1 MVQEDFLP
9 FGFQIRSVTMAPP
22 RKGDLTASM
31 AILGLVVQRTDTVNS
46 LGARLVERFPHAQ
59 WSRSVAHNSL
69 PSLEKQGLVRLVE
82 HGAERALDRY
92 EATDD
97 GIEEFRD
104 WLRAS
109 SAAPLALRDA
119 VHAKLELAGEE
130 DVPDLIAAIR
140 EEEEACARE
149 FAAASSRLN
158 VEWQLKRLGPAG
170 GAGPEPSAPDLRS
183 RVRRALMTDEAMLWG
198 MRARRLRRLR
208 QELEDTVDDG
218 EELGSSDG

>member
-1 MVQEDFLP
+1 
-9 FGFQIRSVTMAPP
+9 
-22 RKGDLTASM
+22 M
-31 AILGLVVQRTDTVNS
+31 AILGLVVQKTDTVNS

-92 EATDD
+92 EATDA
-97 GIEEFRD
+97 GVEEFRD

-119 VHAKLELAGEE
+119 VHAKLELAEEE
-130 DVPDLIAAIR
+130 DVPDLIAAIH
-140 EEEEACARE
+140 EEEQACARE

-158 VEWQLKRLGPAG
+158 VEWQLKRLGPVGG
-170 GAGPEPSAPDLRS
+170 GARQSAPDLRV

-208 QELEDTVDDG
+208 RELEDTVEDG
-218 EELGSSDG
+218 DEPSGGDG

>member
-1 MVQEDFLP
+1 
-9 FGFQIRSVTMAPP
+9 MAPP

-31 AILGLVVQRTDTVNS
+31 AILGLVVQKSDTVNS

-69 PSLEKQGLVRLVE
+69 PSLEKQGLIRMVE
-82 HGAERALDRY
+82 RGAERALDRY
-92 EATDD
+92 EATDE
-97 GIEEFRD
+97 GVEEFRD
-104 WLRAS
+104 WLRTS
-109 SAAPLALRDA
+109 SAAPVALRDA
-119 VHAKLELAGEE
+119 VHAKLELAEAQ
-130 DVPDLIAAIR
+130 DMPDLILAIR

-158 VEWQLKRLGPAG
+158 VAWQLTRL
-170 GAGPEPSAPDLRS
+170 EPSGADEHAAGSADLGS

-208 QELEDTVDDG
+208 RELEDSVEDVEEPDG
-218 EELGSSDG
+218 GDG

>member
-1 MVQEDFLP
+1 
-9 FGFQIRSVTMAPP
+9 MAPP

-69 PSLEKQGLVRLVE
+69 PNLEKQGLVRMVE
-82 HGAERALDRY
+82 RGAERALDRY
-92 EATDD
+92 EATDE

-104 WLRAS
+104 WLRTS

-119 VHAKLELAGEE
+119 VHAKLELADEE
-130 DVPDLIAAIR
+130 DVPDLILAIR

-158 VEWQLKRLGPAG
+158 VEWQLKRLGSPSVAG
-170 GAGPEPSAPDLRS
+170 RPRNGTGNGTDLGG

-208 QELEDTVDDG
+208 QELEDSVDDG
-218 EELGSSDG
+218 EEPGGDDG

>member
-1 MVQEDFLP
+1 
-9 FGFQIRSVTMAPP
+9 
-22 RKGDLTASM
+22 M
-31 AILGLVVQRTDTVNS
+31 AILGLVVQKTDTVNS
-46 LGARLVERFPHAQ
+46 LGTRLVERFPHAQ

-69 PSLEKQGLVRLVE
+69 PSLEKQGLVRLVD

-92 EATDD
+92 EATDA
-97 GIEEFRD
+97 GVEEFRE

-119 VHAKLELAGEE
+119 VHAKLELAEEE

-158 VEWQLKRLGPAG
+158 LEWQLKRLGPAND
-170 GAGPEPSAPDLRS
+170 GAGPGQSPPDLRG

-208 QELEDTVDDG
+208 RELEDTLEDG
-218 EELGSSDG
+218 DELGSGDG

>member
-1 MVQEDFLP
+1 
-9 FGFQIRSVTMAPP
+9 
-22 RKGDLTASM
+22 M
-31 AILGLVVQRTDTVNS
+31 AILGLVVQKTDTING

-69 PSLEKQGLVRLVE
+69 PSLEKQGLVRMVDR
-82 HGAERALDRY
+82 GAERALDRY
-92 EATDD
+92 EATDE
-97 GIEEFRD
+97 GIGEFRE

-119 VHAKLELAGEE
+119 VHAKLEFAEE
-130 DVPDLIAAIR
+130 QDVPDLILAIR

-158 VEWQLKRLGPAG
+158 VQWQLKRLNPPGVAG
-170 GAGPEPSAPDLRS
+170 RQSSNTDLGS
-183 RVRRALMTDEAMLWG
+183 RVRHALMTDEAMLWG

-208 QELEDTVDDG
+208 QELEDSVEEPDD
-218 EELGSSDG
+218 DDD

>member
-1 MVQEDFLP
+1 
-9 FGFQIRSVTMAPP
+9 
-22 RKGDLTASM
+22 M
-31 AILGLVVQRTDTVNS
+31 AILGLVVQKTDTVNS

-69 PSLEKQGLVRLVE
+69 PSLEKQGLVRLIE

-92 EATDD
+92 EATDA
-97 GIEEFRD
+97 GVEEFRD

-119 VHAKLELAGEE
+119 VHAKLELAEEE

-158 VEWQLKRLGPAG
+158 VEWQLKRLGPALG
-170 GAGPEPSAPDLRS
+170 GGPTQSTTDLRG

-208 QELEDTVDDG
+208 RELEDTVDDG
-218 EELGSSDG
+218 EELGSGDG

>member
-1 MVQEDFLP
+1 
-9 FGFQIRSVTMAPP
+9 
-22 RKGDLTASM
+22 M
-31 AILGLVVQRTDTVNS
+31 AILGLVVQKIDTVNS

-92 EATDD
+92 EATDA

-119 VHAKLELAGEE
+119 VHAKLELAEEE

-158 VEWQLKRLGPAG
+158 VEWQLKRLGPAN
-170 GAGPEPSAPDLRS
+170 GAGPAQSTTDLRG

-208 QELEDTVDDG
+208 RELEDTVEDG
-218 EELGSSDG
+218 EELGSGDG

>member
-1 MVQEDFLP
+1 
-9 FGFQIRSVTMAPP
+9 
-22 RKGDLTASM
+22 M
-31 AILGLVVQRTDTVNS
+31 AILGLVVQKTDTVNS

-92 EATDD
+92 EATGA
-97 GIEEFRD
+97 GIDEFRD

-119 VHAKLELAGEE
+119 VHAKLELAEEE

-158 VEWQLKRLGPAG
+158 VEWRFKRIGPAG
-170 GAGPEPSAPDLRS
+170 VAGSEQGALDLRG

-208 QELEDTVDDG
+208 RELEDTVEDG
-218 EELGSSDG
+218 EELGSDDG

>member
-1 MVQEDFLP
+1 
-9 FGFQIRSVTMAPP
+9 MAPP

-31 AILGLVVQRTDTVNS
+31 AILGLVVQRSDTVNS
-46 LGARLVERFPHAQ
+46 VGARLVERFPHAQ

-69 PSLEKQGLVRLVE
+69 PNLEKQGLVRLVE

-92 EATDD
+92 EATPA
-97 GIEEFRD
+97 GAEEFHD

-119 VHAKLELAGEE
+119 VHAKLELAE
-130 DVPDLIAAIR
+130 DDDMPDLIAAIR
-140 EEEEACARE
+140 AEEDACARE

-158 VEWQLKRLGPAG
+158 VESQLKRLGAG
-170 GAGPEPSAPDLRS
+170 AQDTGAETVGDNDLRA
-183 RVRRALMTDEAMLWG
+183 RVKRALLTDEAMLWG

-208 QELEDTVDDG
+208 RELEETVEDG
-218 EELGSSDG
+218 EELGSGDG

>member
-1 MVQEDFLP
+1 
-9 FGFQIRSVTMAPP
+9 MAPP

-31 AILGLVVQRTDTVNS
+31 AILGLVVKQTDTVNS
-46 LGARLVERFPHAQ
+46 LGARLVARFPHAQ

-69 PSLEKQGLVRLVE
+69 PSLEKQGLVRMVDR
-82 HGAERALDRY
+82 GAERALDRY
-92 EATDD
+92 EATDE

-104 WLRAS
+104 WLRTS

-119 VHAKLELAGEE
+119 VHAKLEFAEEE
-130 DVPDLIAAIR
+130 DVPDLILAIR

-158 VEWQLKRLGPAG
+158 VEWQLKRLGPPGESERGSSDAEVG
-170 GAGPEPSAPDLRS
+170 G

-198 MRARRLRRLR
+198 MRAMRLRRLR
-208 QELEDTVDDG
+208 RELEDSVEEPEGGDG
-218 EELGSSDG
+218 

>member
-1 MVQEDFLP
+1 
-9 FGFQIRSVTMAPP
+9 MAPP

-31 AILGLVVQRTDTVNS
+31 AILGLVVQRADTVNS

-69 PSLEKQGLVRLVE
+69 PNLEKQGLVRMVE
-82 HGAERALDRY
+82 QGVERALDRY
-92 EATDD
+92 EATDE

-104 WLRAS
+104 WLRTS

-119 VHAKLELAGEE
+119 VHAKLELADEE
-130 DVPDLIAAIR
+130 DVPDLILAIR

-158 VEWQLKRLGPAG
+158 VEWQLKRLGSPSNGHPRNGTDLG
-170 GAGPEPSAPDLRS
+170 G

-208 QELEDTVDDG
+208 QELEDSVDDG
-218 EELGSSDG
+218 EEPGGDDG

>member
-1 MVQEDFLP
+1 
-9 FGFQIRSVTMAPP
+9 MAPP

-31 AILGLVVQRTDTVNS
+31 AILGLVVQKTDTVNS

-92 EATDD
+92 EATGA
-97 GIEEFRD
+97 GIDEFRD

-119 VHAKLELAGEE
+119 VHAKLELAEEE

-158 VEWQLKRLGPAG
+158 VEWRFKRIGPAG
-170 GAGPEPSAPDLRS
+170 VAGSEPGALDLRG
-183 RVRRALMTDEAMLWG
+183 RVKRALMTDEAMLWG

-208 QELEDTVDDG
+208 RELEDTVEDG
-218 EELGSSDG
+218 EELGSDDG

>member
-1 MVQEDFLP
+1 
-9 FGFQIRSVTMAPP
+9 MAPP

-31 AILGLVVQRTDTVNS
+31 AILGLVVQKTDTVNS

-69 PSLEKQGLVRLVE
+69 PSLEKQGLVRLIE

-92 EATDD
+92 EATDA
-97 GIEEFRD
+97 GAEEFRD

-158 VEWQLKRLGPAG
+158 VEWQLKRLGPAN
-170 GAGPEPSAPDLRS
+170 GAGPGQSAPDLPS

-208 QELEDTVDDG
+208 RELEDTVDDG
-218 EELGSSDG
+218 EELGSGDG

>member
-1 MVQEDFLP
+1 
-9 FGFQIRSVTMAPP
+9 
-22 RKGDLTASM
+22 M
-31 AILGLVVQRTDTVNS
+31 AILGLVVQKTDTVNS

-69 PSLEKQGLVRLVE
+69 PSLEKQGLVRLVD

-92 EATDD
+92 EATDA
-97 GIEEFRD
+97 GVEEFRE

-119 VHAKLELAGEE
+119 VHAKLELAEEE
-130 DVPDLIAAIR
+130 DVPDLITAIR

-158 VEWQLKRLGPAG
+158 VEWQLKRLGPANG
-170 GAGPEPSAPDLRS
+170 GASPGQSAPDLRG

-208 QELEDTVDDG
+208 RELEDTVEDG

>member
-1 MVQEDFLP
+1 
-9 FGFQIRSVTMAPP
+9 
-22 RKGDLTASM
+22 M
-31 AILGLVVQRTDTVNS
+31 AILGLVVQKTDTVNS

-69 PSLEKQGLVRLVE
+69 PSLEKQGLVRLIE

-92 EATDD
+92 EATDA
-97 GIEEFRD
+97 GVEEFRD

-119 VHAKLELAGEE
+119 VHAKLELAEEE

-158 VEWQLKRLGPAG
+158 VEWQLKRLGPAL
-170 GAGPEPSAPDLRS
+170 GAGPAQSATDLRG

-208 QELEDTVDDG
+208 RELEDTVEDG
-218 EELGSSDG
+218 EELGSGDG

>member
-1 MVQEDFLP
+1 
-9 FGFQIRSVTMAPP
+9 MAPP
-22 RKGDLTASM
+22 RTGELTASM
-31 AILGLVVQRTDTVNS
+31 AILGLVAQKPDTVN
-46 LGARLVERFPHAQ
+46 GVGMRLVERFPHGR

-69 PSLEKQGLVRLVE
+69 PSLEKQGLVRMVE
-82 HGAERALDRY
+82 RGAERALDRY
-92 EATDD
+92 EATPT

-104 WLRAS
+104 WLRTS

-140 EEEEACARE
+140 EEEQACARE

-158 VEWQLKRLGPAG
+158 VEWQLKRLDPSS
-170 GAGPEPSAPDLRS
+170 GAGLRG
-183 RVRRALMTDEAMLWG
+183 RVQSALMTDEAMLWG

-208 QELEDTVDDG
+208 RELENPGGDEAAGDDY
-218 EELGSSDG
+218 E

>member
-1 MVQEDFLP
+1 
-9 FGFQIRSVTMAPP
+9 
-22 RKGDLTASM
+22 M
-31 AILGLVVQRTDTVNS
+31 AILGLVVQKTDTVNS

-92 EATDD
+92 EATEA
-97 GIEEFRD
+97 GVEEFRD

-119 VHAKLELAGEE
+119 VHAKLGLADEE
-130 DVPDLIAAIR
+130 DVPDLIAAIH

-158 VEWQLKRLGPAG
+158 VEWQLKRLGPVG
-170 GAGPEPSAPDLRS
+170 GAGPTQSAPDLRV

-208 QELEDTVDDG
+208 RELEDTVEDG
-218 EELGSSDG
+218 EELGSGDG

>member
-1 MVQEDFLP
+1 
-9 FGFQIRSVTMAPP
+9 MAPP

-31 AILGLVVQRTDTVNS
+31 AILGLVVQKGDTVNS

-69 PSLEKQGLVRLVE
+69 PSLEKQGLIRMVE
-82 HGAERALDRY
+82 RGAERALDRY
-92 EATDD
+92 EATDE

-104 WLRAS
+104 WLRTS
-109 SAAPLALRDA
+109 SAAPVALRDA
-119 VHAKLELAGEE
+119 VHAKLELAEAQ
-130 DVPDLIAAIR
+130 DMPDLILAIR

-158 VEWQLKRLGPAG
+158 VAWQLKRL
-170 GAGPEPSAPDLRS
+170 EPSSAGEQPASPADLGS

-208 QELEDTVDDG
+208 RELEDSVEDVEVPDG
-218 EELGSSDG
+218 GDG

>member
-1 MVQEDFLP
+1 MHIPSDLEYDP
-9 FGFQIRSVTMAPP
+9 VTMAPS

-31 AILGLVVQRTDTVNS
+31 AILGLVVQKADTVNG
-46 LGARLVERFPHAQ
+46 LGTRLVERFPHAQ

-69 PSLEKQGLVRLVE
+69 PSLEKQGLVRMVE
-82 HGAERALDRY
+82 QGAERALDRY

-97 GIEEFRD
+97 GVQGFRE
-104 WLRAS
+104 WLRTS
-109 SAAPLALRDA
+109 SAAPIALRDA

-140 EEEEACARE
+140 EEEEACALE

-158 VEWQLKRLGPAG
+158 VEWQLKRLRP
-170 GAGPEPSAPDLRS
+170 PSGTDLGS
-183 RVRRALMTDEAMLWG
+183 RVRSALMTDEAMLWG

-208 QELEDTVDDG
+208 RELEDPVEEIDSPGGDDG
-218 EELGSSDG
+218 

>member
-1 MVQEDFLP
+1 
-9 FGFQIRSVTMAPP
+9 MAPP

-31 AILGLVVQRTDTVNS
+31 AILGLVVQKTDTVNS

-69 PSLEKQGLVRLVE
+69 PNLEKQGLVRLVE

-92 EATDD
+92 EATDA
-97 GIEEFRD
+97 GVEEFRD

-119 VHAKLELAGEE
+119 VHAKLKLAEE
-130 DVPDLIAAIR
+130 DDVPDLISAIR

-149 FAAASSRLN
+149 FASASSRLN
-158 VEWQLKRLGPAG
+158 VEWHLKRLGSAD
-170 GAGPEPSAPDLRS
+170 GAGPTPGTSDLRV

-208 QELEDTVDDG
+208 RELEDTVDDG
-218 EELGSSDG
+218 GELNSGDG

>member
-1 MVQEDFLP
+1 
-9 FGFQIRSVTMAPP
+9 
-22 RKGDLTASM
+22 M
-31 AILGLVVQRTDTVNS
+31 AILGLVVQKTDTVNS

-69 PSLEKQGLVRLVE
+69 PSLEKQGLVRLIE

-92 EATDD
+92 EATDA
-97 GIEEFRD
+97 GVEEFRD

-119 VHAKLELAGEE
+119 VHAKLELAEEE

-158 VEWQLKRLGPAG
+158 VEWQLKRLGPALG
-170 GAGPEPSAPDLRS
+170 GGPAQSATDLRG

-208 QELEDTVDDG
+208 RELEDTVEDG
-218 EELGSSDG
+218 EELGSGDG

>member
-1 MVQEDFLP
+1 
-9 FGFQIRSVTMAPP
+9 MAPP
-22 RKGDLTASM
+22 RKGDLTASV
-31 AILGLVVQRTDTVNS
+31 AILGLVVQKTDTVNG
-46 LGARLVERFPHAQ
+46 LGARLIERFPHAQ

-92 EATDD
+92 EATDA

-119 VHAKLELAGEE
+119 VHAKLELAAEE

-158 VEWQLKRLGPAG
+158 LEWQLKRLAPVGDGRSPPG
-170 GAGPEPSAPDLRS
+170 GIEPRS
-183 RVRRALMTDEAMLWG
+183 DHDNLGGRVRRALMTDEAMLWG

-208 QELEDTVDDG
+208 RELEDTVDESDEPDSGDG
-218 EELGSSDG
+218 

>member
-1 MVQEDFLP
+1 
-9 FGFQIRSVTMAPP
+9 
-22 RKGDLTASM
+22 M
-31 AILGLVVQRTDTVNS
+31 AILGLVVQRTDTVNG

-92 EATDD
+92 EATDT
-97 GIEEFRD
+97 GVEEFRD

-130 DVPDLIAAIR
+130 DMPDLIAAIR

-170 GAGPEPSAPDLRS
+170 SAGPEPSASDLRS

-218 EELGSSDG
+218 EELGSGDG